1 MNEGDRSNRQRI
13 VNNDISPNSYIKDSK
28 LVRACQILTETL
40 ETYWYMMVRKGSEDK
55 NRLREGES
63 PWLPAASISKL
74 VSFWCF
80 AHFRRKCSTDSWTRQ
95 TIHIPSGCKPI
106 LNRYWFKKQL
116 CSLSLEIVV
125 AFFLGWTTGG
135 LGASSGNKAWYTW
148 PVLLVGMA
156 KFNLF
161 CR

>member
-28 LVRACQILTETL
+28 LVRVCQILIETL
-40 ETYWYMMVRKGSEDK
+40 ETYWYIMVRKGSEDK
-55 NRLREGES
+55 NRLSEGES
-63 PWLPAASISKL
+63 PWLTAVSVSNF
-74 VSFWCF
+74 VSFWCLV
-80 AHFRRKCSTDSWTRQ
+80 HFRRKCSTDSRTWQ
-95 TIHIPSGCKPI
+95 TVHIPSGCKPI
-106 LNRYWFKKQL
+106 LNGFKKQL
-116 CSLSLEIVV
+116 CSRSLEIIV

-135 LGASSGNKAWYTW
+135 FGASSVNKAWYIC